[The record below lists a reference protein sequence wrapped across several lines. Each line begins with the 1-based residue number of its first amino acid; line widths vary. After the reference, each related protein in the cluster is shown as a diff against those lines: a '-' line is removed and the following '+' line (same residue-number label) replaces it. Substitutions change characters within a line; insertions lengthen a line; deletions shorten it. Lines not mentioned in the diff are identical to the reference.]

1 MGRSIFVNLREEE
14 LCTYVFDFQKGKY
27 EIEETRKYPVS
38 SRFDFPIDKVTEDVE
53 NAYLSLPVSGLN
65 FRVIDLPF
73 SDKDRVREVLPFE
86 LDGIILGGTDRV
98 IFDCVVVGSSDDKY
112 QVLAVYIEKDSIREI
127 LSKLKSFN
135 LDPVFIT
142 SIELR
147 NILTDFTPSGLFSP
161 ERVEGEDRIS
171 LAMEEMKAPTINL
184 RREEFSYT
192 RDTEKTKRSLKLTA
206 ALLICLAAV
215 LSANFLAG
223 MISAKYQIASLRNEM
238 RKDYQALF
246 PGEKNIMNELYQLKS
261 HMKELKGKEDLFIGV
276 DPLDILLKL
285 SRLEKQGVVFNE
297 IGTDR
302 GNISMKGEAPSLSD
316 IQQLKDKLDGLF
328 NEVAISDSKSSAQGK
343 MLFTITARER
353 RT

>member
-1 MGRSIFVNLREEE
+1 MGRSVFIDLREEE
-14 LCTYVFDFQKGKY
+14 LRTYIFDFRKGRY
-27 EIEETRKYPVS
+27 EIEETAKYPVS
-38 SRFDFPIDKVTEDVE
+38 NRFDFSIDKVTEDVE
-53 NAYLSLPVSGLN
+53 NAYLSLPLSGLN

-98 IFDCVVVGSSDDKY
+98 IFDCVVLGSSDDKY
-112 QVLAVYIEKDSIREI
+112 EVLAVYIEKEGIREI
-127 LSKLKSFN
+127 LARLKSFN
-135 LDPVFIT
+135 LDPVFVT

-147 NILTDFTPSGLFSP
+147 NILKDFTPSRLFSP
-161 ERVEGEDRIS
+161 ETIEDKDRIS
-171 LAMEEMKAPTINL
+171 LAVEEMKAPTINL

-192 RDTEKTKRSLKLTA
+192 RDTEKTKRSLRVTA

-223 MISAKYQIASLRNEM
+223 MISTKYQIASLRNEM

-246 PGEKNIMNELYQLKS
+246 PGEKNIMNELLQLKS
-261 HMKELKGKEDLFIGV
+261 HMKELKGKEDLLIGA
-276 DPLDILLKL
+276 DPLDTLLKL
-285 SRLEKQGVVFNE
+285 SRVEKQGVVFNE
-297 IGTDR
+297 VSADK

-316 IQQLKDKLDGLF
+316 IQQLKDRLDGLF
-328 NEVAISDSKSSAQGK
+328 SEVAISDSKSSAQGK